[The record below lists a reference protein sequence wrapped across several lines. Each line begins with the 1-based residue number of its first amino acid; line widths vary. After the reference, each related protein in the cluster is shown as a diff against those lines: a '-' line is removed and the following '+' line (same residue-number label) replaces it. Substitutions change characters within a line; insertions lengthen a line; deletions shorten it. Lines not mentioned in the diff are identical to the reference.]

1 MPALV
6 GQADFEAKGCYETIE
21 LLVMEG
27 TPSRQPC
34 SGCGSASLQP
44 ASLFLE
50 DPGYGMGMRGG
61 GAGTSE
67 NHANSPAPPPGLEG
81 HAFKV
86 VAG

>member
-6 GQADFEAKGCYETIE
+6 GQVDFEAEGCYEAIE

-44 ASLFLE
+44 VSLFLE
-50 DPGYGMGMRGG
+50 DPGYGNGMGGG

-67 NHANSPAPPPGLEG
+67 NHANSPALSPGLEG